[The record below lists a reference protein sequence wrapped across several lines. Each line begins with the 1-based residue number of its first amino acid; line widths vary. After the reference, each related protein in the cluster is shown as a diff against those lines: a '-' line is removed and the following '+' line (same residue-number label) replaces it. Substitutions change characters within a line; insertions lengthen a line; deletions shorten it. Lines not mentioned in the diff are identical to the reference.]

1 MVDLLSLAQLI
12 LNKTEA
18 YLDFPIEAF
27 TVQKAGDSLNITITV
42 DGEVDEDAQEELLDI
57 IYEEVIQESDSEYV
71 ITYNETSTQNMSTTI
86 FVHVDNADYDSAT
99 EMFGGM
105 GPNTAGISGP
115 ITAIAS
121 PVFGDKKIKKSTE
134 EVEQITNGQF
144 NRVEDLYKAY
154 VNLGTELQKYLSI
167 TKANVPH
174 FQPSSPTPD
183 LGEFES
189 DLPDNDMVPIEI
201 FKMCSI
207 D

>member
-1 MVDLLSLAQLI
+1 MVDLLSIAQLI
-12 LNKTEA
+12 LNKTEE
-18 YLDFPIEAF
+18 YLDFPVIDF
-27 TVQKAGDSLNITITV
+27 TVKKASDSLNITITI

-115 ITAIAS
+115 ITTIAS
-121 PVFGDKKIKKSTE
+121 PVFGDKMIKKSTE

-154 VNLGTELQKYLSI
+154 VNLGTELQRYLS
-167 TKANVPH
+167 TKANVPQ

-189 DLPDNDMVPIEI
+189 GLPDDDTVPAEI
-201 FKMCSI
+201 IKMCSI